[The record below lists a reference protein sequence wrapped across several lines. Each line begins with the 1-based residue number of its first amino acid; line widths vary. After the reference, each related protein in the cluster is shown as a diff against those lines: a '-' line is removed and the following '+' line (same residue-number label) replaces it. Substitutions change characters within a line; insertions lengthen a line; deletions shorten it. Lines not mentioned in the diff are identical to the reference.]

1 MNNVS
6 ISGNLCADP
15 EIRATQAGKKVASFT
30 VAINEGKDKT
40 EFVRCVAWEK
50 TAELI
55 GEYCS
60 KGDRMAV
67 TGRLQTREWEKDG
80 NKQYT
85 TEVIVNSF
93 DFPPKRQEQSSHDK
107 AKSNGYQPQDGLED
121 EIPFMRHLDFMGA

>member
-1 MNNVS
+1 MNNVA

-15 EIRATQAGKKVASFT
+15 DIRSTQAGKKVASFT

-60 KGDRMAV
+60 KGDRMAL

-85 TEVIVNSF
+85 TEVIVNTF
-93 DFPPKRQEQSSHDK
+93 DFPPKREQSAHNK
-107 AKSNGYQPQDGLED
+107 AKADGYQPQDELAD
-121 EIPFMRHLDFMGA
+121 TIPF